1 MMETRIT
8 PNGQKNYVNYK
19 KEKIMKQSVLGLY
32 YEDFEVGSII
42 EHSLS
47 KTIFESDNNFF
58 SLMTMNHHPVH
69 TNMDYASKNQH
80 GKILVVGT
88 LVFSLA
94 VGITVPD
101 VSGKAIANL
110 DYECIK
116 HLNPVFIGDTIYVR
130 TKVLDKRES
139 KSKND
144 RGIIYVESIAYN
156 QRGEDVLSFRRH
168 VLIKKRNN
176 G

>member
-1 MMETRIT
+1 MESS
-8 PNGQKNYVNYK
+8 K
-19 KEKIMKQSVLGLY
+19 LGLY
-32 YEDFEVGSII
+32 FEEFEVGAEIK
-42 EHSLS
+42 HSLS
-47 KTIFESDNNFF
+47 KTIFECDNNFF

-69 TNMDYASKNQH
+69 TNLDYAGKNQH

-110 DYECIK
+110 GYEDIK
-116 HLNPVFIGDTIYVR
+116 HLNPVFINDTIYVR
-130 TKVLDKRES
+130 TKVLSKRES
-139 KSKND
+139 KTKTD

-156 QRGEDVLSFRRH
+156 QNGVDVLSFRRN
-168 VLIKKRNN
+168 VLVKKMDA
-176 G
+176 